1 MIADPVAVPED
12 VGLSSARLARI
23 EPLFDTFINKSVIA
37 GAVTLVARKG
47 KIAHLRAH
55 GSMDAAAGK
64 AMRPDAIFRLA
75 SMTKPVIGVAIM
87 QLLEEGKILLNDPI
101 SDFIPAFK
109 NLQVAVPNPAAPG
122 YVPTTVP
129 TGGYHLA
136 PAEREVTVR
145 DLLTHTS
152 GLGSATTGRSW
163 EEWTGL
169 LQSLQGTNTLAD
181 FVPRMAS
188 TSLSFQPG
196 SAWEYSGV
204 FGFDTLGHLVELVSG
219 MSLDRYLQERIF
231 EPLGMHDTTF
241 HVPAARLSDVVTPYE
256 RGANG
261 LQPGTPTGL
270 LSFSTV
276 SEGRYC
282 SGGGGLAGTAEDYA
296 RFAMALCAGGELEG
310 ARILG
315 RKTIQL
321 MASNHVGDLPWDRPV
336 GDLRG
341 YRFGLSVRVLADP
354 AEGRTMCSTGT
365 FGWAGAYGTNSWI
378 DPTEGIIGLMLIQR
392 MPDLTDQTL
401 RSLWPRYQNTV
412 YQALD

>member
-1 MIADPVAVPED
+1 MIADPVAIPED
-12 VGLSSARLARI
+12 VGLSSDRLARI
-23 EPLFDTFINKSVIA
+23 EPLFETFIDNGIIA
-37 GAVTLVARKG
+37 GAVTLVARNG
-47 KIAHLRAH
+47 KIAHLGAH
-55 GSMDAAAGK
+55 GHMDVAAGK
-64 AMRPDAIFRLA
+64 TMRPNAIFRLA
-75 SMTKPVIGVAIM
+75 SMTKPVVGVAIM
-87 QLLEEGKILLNDPI
+87 QLLEDGKILLTDPI
-101 SDFIPAFK
+101 SDFVPAFK
-109 NLQVAVPNPAAPG
+109 NLQVALPNPAAPS
-122 YVPTTVP
+122 YVSTTVP

-169 LQSLQGTNTLAD
+169 LQSLQASNTLAD

-196 SAWEYSGV
+196 SAWEYSGI
-204 FGFDTLGHLVELVSG
+204 FGFDTLAHIVELVSG
-219 MSLDRYLQERIF
+219 MSLERYFQQRIF

-276 SEGRYC
+276 TDGRYC

-296 RFAMALCAGGELEG
+296 RFAMALCAGGELDG
-310 ARILG
+310 ARILA

-321 MASNHVGDLPWDRPV
+321 MASNHIGNLPWDRPT

-341 YRFGLSVRVLADP
+341 YRFGLSVRVLQDP

-378 DPTEGIIGLMLIQR
+378 DPIEDTIGLMLIQR
-392 MPDLTDQTL
+392 MPDMTDQRL